1 MGLNYKITEIENGI
15 ARVEYGDGS
24 WAQITLRADMT
35 PEELDDIVYQFGPKP
50 AAAPDFVTPG
60 ARRVAQPIQKPELPA
75 VEVFDGAAHVAG
87 LDPELYARFE
97 RNQRLSAT
105 DFYALTDV
113 AMPPEIAVYRQALRD
128 LPQSD
133 AWAPR
138 LAWDELKGVVVLGV
152 GWPKAELG

>member
-24 WAQITLRADMT
+24 WTQITLRADMT

-60 ARRVAQPIQKPELPA
+60 ARRVAQPIQKPETPTL
-75 VEVFDGAAHVAG
+75 EVFDGAVHVAG
-87 LDPELYARFE
+87 LDPELYARIE
-97 RNQRLSAT
+97 RNQRLAAT

-113 AMPPEIAVYRQALRD
+113 AMPTGIAACRQALRD

-133 AWAPR
+133 AWVPQ
-138 LAWDELKGVVVLGV
+138 LEWDELKGVVVLGV
-152 GWPKAELG
+152 GWP